1 MVKKFISATPYKE
14 AKKNIV
20 AINVRQKIIGVIV
33 KKNEKLWKS
42 KFPLIIMLKELI
54 KYIWENRHEKK

>member
-1 MVKKFISATPYKE
+1 MRNAVKVITIQPIKNVGANM
-14 AKKNIV
+14 KKN
-20 AINVRQKIIGVIV
+20 K
-33 KKNEKLWKS
+33 KLWKS

>member
-1 MVKKFISATPYKE
+1 MKFILVTPYKE
-14 AKKNIV
+14 AKKSIAV
-20 AINVRQKIIGVIV
+20 INVRQKIIGVSV
-33 KKNEKLWKS
+33 KKNKKLWKS